1 MRTERNPAN
10 TLKMLMV
17 VVAMAGNVDL
27 SIRQLQIQNLVKQN
41 SEWIF

>member
-1 MRTERNPAN
+1 MRTEQNPAT
-10 TLKMLMV
+10 TLKMV

-27 SIRQLQIQNLVKQN
+27 SMRQIQNLVKQN